1 MPSSTTRS
9 IAFALVLLLGST
21 ACNKAPAKAFV
32 PPPAQVGIVTVAP
45 ATIREAYEFVGQL
58 SPYRRVE
65 VRSRVEGIITERPFT
80 EGAFVTKGQ
89 VLYRLDVVRYEA
101 AYRSA
106 VARLE
111 NAKRTV
117 ARLEPLIPRRAV
129 AQQDVDNARSE
140 LETAQAATDAAKKDL
155 DDTVIRAEIA
165 GQVGRARLELGARV
179 TGPSD
184 LLTTIDELNP
194 VYVTFH
200 PSSQQLLAWQ
210 QDPRSRALLASGA
223 RSVSN
228 GDGGTSGIAV
238 RLVLPDGSELPR
250 VGRINFMAP
259 SLDSASGTQEFRA
272 LFTNSDRRLLPGQFV
287 RVRLEGFERAN
298 ALAVPQRAVQQGLGR
313 QFVYIVGVGDTV
325 TARDVNPGQWSG
337 NLWIIESGLTAGD
350 RVVVDGIQK
359 VAPGRVVKPVPAVD
373 SSVAPGAKS

>member
-1 MPSSTTRS
+1 MSSSPTRRA
-9 IAFALVLLLGST
+9 AFALVALFA
-21 ACNKAPAKAFV
+21 ACDKAPAKPFV

-45 ATIREAYEFVGQL
+45 TNIAEAYEFVGQV

-65 VRSRVEGIITERPFT
+65 VRSRVEGIVTARPFV
-80 EGAFVTKGQ
+80 EGSVVRKGQ
-89 VLYRLDVVRYEA
+89 VLYKLDVVRYDA
-101 AYRSA
+101 AYRAA
-106 VARLE
+106 VARLD

-117 ARLEPLIPRRAV
+117 ARLEPLVPKRAV

-140 LETAQAATDAAKKDL
+140 LESAQAAADAAKQDL
-155 DDTVIRAEIA
+155 DDTVIRAEIS

-179 TGPSD
+179 TGPAD

-194 VYVTFH
+194 IYVTFH

-210 QDPRSRALLASGA
+210 QDSQARALLAGRAANATAGA
-223 RSVSN
+223 GGSN
-228 GDGGTSGIAV
+228 GVAV
-238 RLVLPDGSELPR
+238 RVILPDGSLLPR
-250 VGRINFMAP
+250 VGHINFMAP

-272 LFTNSDRRLLPGQFV
+272 LFTNADRSLLPGQFV
-287 RVRLEGFERAN
+287 RVRLEGFQRSN

-313 QFVYIVGVGDTV
+313 QFVYVVGVGDTV
-325 TARDVNPGQWSG
+325 TARDVNAGQWNG

-373 SSVAPGAKS
+373 SSSASAAGAKS

>member
-1 MPSSTTRS
+1 VWRCARASRASSPNAHSPRGRSSRKGRSST
-9 IAFALVLLLGST
+9 GST
-21 ACNKAPAKAFV
+21 SL
-32 PPPAQVGIVTVAP
+32 G
-45 ATIREAYEFVGQL
+45 
-58 SPYRRVE
+58 
-65 VRSRVEGIITERPFT
+65 
-80 EGAFVTKGQ
+80 
-89 VLYRLDVVRYEA
+89 DA

-106 VARLE
+106 VARLD
-111 NAKRTV
+111 NAKRTA
-117 ARLEPLIPRRAV
+117 ARLEPLIPRRA

-140 LETAQAATDAAKKDL
+140 LETAQAAADGAKR
-155 DDTVIRAEIA
+155 IRCPHPAVIA
-165 GQVGRARLELGARV
+165 GQIGRARLELGARV

-210 QDPRSRALLASGA
+210 QDPQSRALLAAGA
-223 RSVSN
+223 RSVGN
-228 GDGGTSGIAV
+228 GEGGSTGIAV

-250 VGRINFMAP
+250 VGRINFMSP

-272 LFTNSDRRLLPGQFV
+272 QFANADRRLLPGQFV
-287 RVRLEGFERAN
+287 RVRLEGFQRSN

-313 QFVYIVGVGDTV
+313 QFVYVVGVGDTV
-325 TARDVNPGQWSG
+325 TARDVNTGQWSG

-373 SSVAPGAKS
+373 SSSASAAGAKS